1 MAKNASLG
9 SWSNYK
15 EDELSR
21 TACTAKL
28 ADNALSTN
36 EIILV
41 PEHETHWPELAN
53 FFLFEFFFSGE
64 TFIILTGGKRN
75 EKSVLAG
82 ARVCKNAAL
91 LPLRVRTAT
100 LCAATRAASSKNEYV
115 ETDGLNFTRPRGCC
129 II

>member
-41 PEHETHWPELAN
+41 PEHETH
-53 FFLFEFFFSGE
+53 
-64 TFIILTGGKRN
+64 
-75 EKSVLAG
+75 
-82 ARVCKNAAL
+82 
-91 LPLRVRTAT
+91 
-100 LCAATRAASSKNEYV
+100 
-115 ETDGLNFTRPRGCC
+115 
-129 II
+129 